1 MNKTETEQLVKG
13 LLKHSEPYRPEK
25 QIAPEK
31 PTVKRKTQRDKELRV
46 CFRGRQRGL
55 QGGWGHQK

>member
-1 MNKTETEQLVKG
+1 MNKTETEQLVKE

-31 PTVKRKTQRDKELRV
+31 PTVKRTIQRDRS
-46 CFRGRQRGL
+46 
-55 QGGWGHQK
+55 

>member
-13 LLKHSEPYRPEK
+13 LLKHSEPYRAEK

-31 PTVKRKTQRDKELRV
+31 PTVKRTTQRDKELRE
-46 CFRGRQRGL
+46 CFRDR
-55 QGGWGHQK
+55 